1 MLNYNL
7 VKFTMSAGTAEQLPH
22 NDRPEIAFVGRSNVG
37 KSSLMNKVFGRKDLV
52 KVSSKPGKTTT
63 INFFAIGDVDFVD
76 LPGYGYARV
85 NAAEKQ
91 RWDNLMDGYFEG
103 ERSLK
108 LVVALVDIRHD
119 ASPLDAQMIGYLES
133 LGHPYAIAFTKA
145 DKLSRSKGV
154 AQANLLR
161 QQLCVDESVRSV
173 LVSSLKGTGI
183 DELKKVIEE
192 RLNF

>member
-91 RWDNLMDGYFEG
+91 RWDNLMDGYFES
-103 ERSLK
+103 ERNLK

>member
-7 VKFTMSAGTAEQLPH
+7 VKFTMSAGTAQQLPKPG
-22 NDRPEIAFVGRSNVG
+22 RPEIAFVGRSNVG

-103 ERSLK
+103 ERNLK

-145 DKLSRSKGV
+145 DKLSHSRGV
-154 AQANLLR
+154 AQARLLR
-161 QQLCVDESVRSV
+161 EQLCVDESVRSV
-173 LVSSLKGTGI
+173 LVSSLKGTGN
-183 DELKKVIEE
+183 DDLKKVIEE

>member
-7 VKFTMSAGTAEQLPH
+7 VKFTMSAGTAEQLPAA
-22 NDRPEIAFVGRSNVG
+22 NRPEIAFVGRSNVG
-37 KSSLMNKVFGRKDLV
+37 KSSLMNKLFGRKDLV

-85 NAAEKQ
+85 NATEKQ

-103 ERSLK
+103 ERNLK
-108 LVVALVDIRHD
+108 LVVSLVDIRHD

-133 LGHPYAIAFTKA
+133 LGLPYAIAFTKA
-145 DKLSRSKGV
+145 DKLSRQRGLN
-154 AQANLLR
+154 QARSLR
-161 QQLCVDESVRSV
+161 EQLAVDESVKSV
-173 LVSSLKGTGI
+173 LVSSTAGTGI
-183 DELKKVIEE
+183 DELKRIIED

>member
-1 MLNYNL
+1 MLL
-7 VKFTMSAGTAEQLPH
+7 
-22 NDRPEIAFVGRSNVG
+22 D
-37 KSSLMNKVFGRKDLV
+37 
-52 KVSSKPGKTTT
+52 
-63 INFFAIGDVDFVD
+63 DVDFVD

-85 NAAEKQ
+85 NATEKQ

-103 ERSLK
+103 ERNLK

-145 DKLSRSKGV
+145 DKLSRSKGLV
-154 AQANLLR
+154 QPRTCASSSASTR
-161 QQLCVDESVRSV
+161 ASKACSSRPPREPASTSSSRS
-173 LVSSLKGTGI
+173 SRS
-183 DELKKVIEE
+183 

>member
-1 MLNYNL
+1 
-7 VKFTMSAGTAEQLPH
+7 MSAGTAAQLPH
-22 NDRPEIAFVGRSNVG
+22 GTRPEVAFVGRSNVG
-37 KSSLMNKVFGRKDLV
+37 KSSLMNKLFNRKGLV

-63 INFFAIGDVDFVD
+63 INFFALDDVDFVD

-85 NAAEKQ
+85 NATEKQ

-103 ERSLK
+103 ERNLK

-145 DKLSRSKGV
+145 DKLSRSKGLV
-154 AQANLLR
+154 QAKNLR
-161 QQLCVDESVRSV
+161 EQLCVDESVKSV
-173 LVSSLKGTGI
+173 LVSSTAGTGI
-183 DELKKVIEE
+183 DELKQVIED
-192 RLNF
+192 RLSF

>member
-63 INFFAIGDVDFVD
+63 INFFAISDVDFVD

-85 NAAEKQ
+85 DAAEKQ
-91 RWDNLMDGYFEG
+91 RWDNLMDGYFES
-103 ERSLK
+103 ERNLK

-145 DKLSRSKGV
+145 DKLSHSKGV
-154 AQANLLR
+154 AQASLLR

>member
-91 RWDNLMDGYFEG
+91 RWDNLMDGYFES
-103 ERSLK
+103 ERNLK

-145 DKLSRSKGV
+145 DKLSHSKGV
-154 AQANLLR
+154 AQANLPR
-161 QQLCVDESVRSV
+161 QQLCADESVRSV

>member
-7 VKFTMSAGTAEQLPH
+7 VKFTMSAGTAEQLPN

-37 KSSLMNKVFGRKDLV
+37 KSSLMNKLFGRKGLV

-85 NAAEKQ
+85 NATEKQ

-103 ERSLK
+103 ERNLK

-133 LGHPYAIAFTKA
+133 LRHPYAIAFTKA
-145 DKLSRSKGV
+145 DKLSHSRGV
-154 AQANLLR
+154 AQAKLLR
-161 QQLCVDESVRSV
+161 EQLCVDESVRSV

-183 DELKKVIEE
+183 DELKKIIEE
-192 RLNF
+192 RLSF

>member
-85 NAAEKQ
+85 NATEKQ
-91 RWDNLMDGYFEG
+91 RWDNLMDGYFES
-103 ERSLK
+103 ERNLK